1 MYIIKSGK
9 CKALKKIVLK
19 KSAKD
24 VHTRVHKFKPVDE
37 FFDNMKVIEK
47 VDSSGEQT
55 IYLELEELRKGDVFG
70 IRDLIFNDILEPNST
85 MMLSCGVECVL
96 LNRKLFLK
104 SLLKSLE
111 MKLKVSLM
119 PYPSE
124 NELIPS
130 YYEYIHWIKYK
141 KQNLEESLQRNKY

>member
-19 KSAKD
+19 KSSKD

-37 FFDNMKVIEK
+37 LFHNMKVIEK
-47 VDSSGEQT
+47 VDSDGEQT
-55 IYLELEELRKGDVFG
+55 IYLALEELRKGDVFG
-70 IRDLIFNDILEPNST
+70 IRDLIFSDILAPNST

-104 SLLKSLE
+104 SLVKSIE
-111 MKLKVSLM
+111 MKLKV
-119 PYPSE
+119 
-124 NELIPS
+124 
-130 YYEYIHWIKYK
+130 
-141 KQNLEESLQRNKY
+141 